1 MVLDMGCRK
10 RINYA
15 AVCSSDNYK
24 RSRELHNDYIRKIH
38 EQNKEIVVEISK
50 EIKTTLHA
58 YVMCFGRRVEIT
70 LEEAQRLSTQIK
82 VHYE

>member
-1 MVLDMGCRK
+1 MVLNMGCRK

-24 RSRELHNDYIRKIH
+24 RSRELHNDYIRKVH
-38 EQNKEIVVEISK
+38 EQNKEVVIEISK

-58 YVMCFGRRVEIT
+58 YVMCFGKRMEIT
-70 LEEAQRLSTQIK
+70 LEEAHNLETQIK
-82 VHYE
+82 VYYE

>member
-1 MVLDMGCRK
+1 MGCRK

-24 RSRELHNDYIRKIH
+24 RSRELHNDYIRKVH
-38 EQNKEIVVEISK
+38 EQNKEMVIEISK

-58 YVMCFGRRVEIT
+58 YVMCFGKRMEIT

>member
-15 AVCSSDNYK
+15 AICSSDNYK
-24 RSRELHNDYIRKIH
+24 RSRELHNDYIRKVH
-38 EQNKEIVVEISK
+38 EQNKEMVIEVSK

-58 YVMCFGRRVEIT
+58 YVMCFGRRIEIT
-70 LEEAQRLSTQIK
+70 LEEAQKLSAQLVI
-82 VHYE
+82 YE

>member
-1 MVLDMGCRK
+1 MGCRK

-24 RSRELHNDYIRKIH
+24 RSRELHNDYIRKVH
-38 EQNKEIVVEISK
+38 EQNKEMVIEISK

-58 YVMCFGRRVEIT
+58 YVMCFGRRIEIT
-70 LEEAQRLSTQIK
+70 LEEAQKLSAQLVI
-82 VHYE
+82 YE

>member
-15 AVCSSDNYK
+15 AICSSDNYQ
-24 RSRELHNDYIRKIH
+24 RSRELHNDYIRKMH
-38 EQNKEIVVEISK
+38 EQNKEIVVEISH

-58 YVMCFGRRVEIT
+58 YVMCFGKRVEIT
-70 LEEAQRLSTQIK
+70 LEEAQKLSTQIK
-82 VHYE
+82 VYYE

>member
-1 MVLDMGCRK
+1 MELDMGCRK

-24 RSRELHNDYIRKIH
+24 RSRELHNDYIRKVH
-38 EQNKEIVVEISK
+38 EQNKEIVIEISK

-58 YVMCFGRRVEIT
+58 YVMCFDKRIEIT
-70 LEEAQRLSTQIK
+70 LEEAHKLETSIK
-82 VHYE
+82 VYYE

>member
-10 RINYA
+10 RINPA

-24 RSRELHNDYIRKIH
+24 RSRELHNDYIRKVH
-38 EQNKEIVVEISK
+38 EQNKEMVIEISK

-58 YVMCFGRRVEIT
+58 YVMCFGTRVEIT
-70 LEEAQRLSTQIK
+70 LEEAQQLSTQIK
-82 VHYE
+82 VIYE